1 MLKAHIDSHEQQ
13 LLATSRIPANSGHP
27 LHKGT
32 PREAFIRQFLQ
43 DHLSETI
50 ALGTGEIIDCNSKP
64 REPRNQ
70 IDIVLYRRSYPKLDF
85 GGGISG
91 FLAES
96 VVATIEVK
104 SVLDVG
110 AMRQSIQTAKNVK
123 ALTRNV
129 TTAFTTGFQPPAI
142 LNYVVAYDGPASM
155 QTVAGWFP
163 VIHAECGIIPRRCL
177 RRLRRGFRLPVQ
189 PWTAFLFLAAAL
201 SSSITAQSDSPQ
213 MNYARRIQTSTGA
226 LPTHRM
232 ATSSYCFCL
241 LRQPPVGFLVL
252 GSNRCPKSAPSTFR
266 TTAPLHDNDRNG

>member
-13 LLATSRIPANSGHP
+13 LLATSRIPANSGHT

-50 ALGTGEIIDCNSKP
+50 AIGTGEIIDCNSKP

-96 VVATIEVK
+96 VIATIEVK
-104 SVLDVG
+104 SLLDFA

-129 TTAFTTGFQPPAI
+129 TTAFTVGFQPPAI

-155 QTVAGWFP
+155 KTVAGWFP
-163 VIHAECGIIPRRCL
+163 ALHAECGITLPQMPPTIEGRIPIASPTIDGIFVL
-177 RRLRRGFRLPVQ
+177 GHGFIQFDNSPIGFTTDQTRLAHPDLHWGIADTPDGNLLL
-189 PWTAFLFLAAAL
+189 LFLCLTTAASGISATTLNPL
-201 SSSITAQSDSPQ
+201 S
-213 MNYARRIQTSTGA
+213 Y
-226 LPTHRM
+226 
-232 ATSSYCFCL
+232 
-241 LRQPPVGFLVL
+241 V
-252 GSNRCPKSAPSTFR
+252 STFR
-266 TTAPLHDNDRNG
+266 VPNYDTAP

>member
-1 MLKAHIDSHEQQ
+1 MLKAHIDAHEQQ
-13 LLATSRIPANSGHP
+13 LLATSRIPANSGHT

-50 ALGTGEIIDCNSKP
+50 AIGTGEIIDCNSKP
-64 REPRNQ
+64 GEPRNQ

-85 GGGISG
+85 GGGVSG

-104 SVLDVG
+104 SVLDAA
-110 AMRQSIQTAKNVK
+110 AMRQSIQTAKSVK

-163 VIHAECGIIPRRCL
+163 AIHAELGITLPQMPPSL
-177 RRLRRGFRLPVQ
+177 KERLRVASPSVDGVYLLGRGFIQFDNNPICFTTDELRTTHPDIHWGIADTPDGNLLL
-189 PWTAFLFLAAAL
+189 LFLSL
-201 SSSITAQSDSPQ
+201 
-213 MNYARRIQTSTGA
+213 
-226 LPTHRM
+226 
-232 ATSSYCFCL
+232 
-241 LRQPPVGFLVL
+241 
-252 GSNRCPKSAPSTFR
+252 
-266 TTAPLHDNDRNG
+266 TTAASGVSASWLNPLTYVRAFRVPNYCAVP

>member
-1 MLKAHIDSHEQQ
+1 MLKAHIDAHEQQ
-13 LLATSRIPANSGHP
+13 LLVTSRIPANSGHT

-50 ALGTGEIIDCNSKP
+50 AIGTGEIIDCNSKP

-104 SVLDVG
+104 SVLDAA

-155 QTVAGWFP
+155 KTVAGWFP
-163 VIHAECGIIPRRCL
+163 TIHAECGITLPQMPPSL
-177 RRLRRGFRLPVQ
+177 EARLPIASPSVDGVFVLGRGFIQFDNSPIGFTTDELRKAHPDLHWGIADTPDGNLLL
-189 PWTAFLFLAAAL
+189 LFLSL
-201 SSSITAQSDSPQ
+201 
-213 MNYARRIQTSTGA
+213 
-226 LPTHRM
+226 
-232 ATSSYCFCL
+232 
-241 LRQPPVGFLVL
+241 
-252 GSNRCPKSAPSTFR
+252 
-266 TTAPLHDNDRNG
+266 TTAASGVSGSWLEPLPYVRSFKVQNYYAAP